1 VDVSIGLSCRDESG
15 DGCGGAIGRS
25 RVAGLRAQCLGC
37 GLDGAVVGGRLDDAS
52 HEVRDLAQGQLERN
66 VAAWVASEEERLSPE
81 AIRDAC
87 RRCRPG
93 STRGS
98 YRRADAEVFR
108 REFPPVPPWNDWR
121 APVENPV
128 PTYELRTVRDLMD
141 VLEALD
147 PDVPVGVVTL
157 RREGILAAVS
167 GWRISSVDVGLDD
180 DGAVETVWLVSACE
194 DSADPPAV
202 TWRSACGAVAVVA
215 DGDEVPPCCR

>member
-1 VDVSIGLSCRDESG
+1 M
-15 DGCGGAIGRS
+15 
-25 RVAGLRAQCLGC
+25 
-37 GLDGAVVGGRLDDAS
+37 
-52 HEVRDLAQGQLERN
+52 
-66 VAAWVASEEERLSPE
+66 
-81 AIRDAC
+81 
-87 RRCRPG
+87 
-93 STRGS
+93 
-98 YRRADAEVFR
+98 
-108 REFPPVPPWNDWR
+108 
-121 APVENPV
+121 ENPV